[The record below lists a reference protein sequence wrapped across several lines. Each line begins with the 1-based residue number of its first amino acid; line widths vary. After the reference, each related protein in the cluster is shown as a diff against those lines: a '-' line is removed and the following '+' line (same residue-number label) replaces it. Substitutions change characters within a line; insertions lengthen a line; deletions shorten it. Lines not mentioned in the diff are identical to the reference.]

1 MKSSEEKK
9 KTKKKE
15 GVTKKKSTWLFFS
28 LSLSFFSLLYTFY
41 KKKKK
46 KPEGKKDQIAP
57 LQLFHMPYKSIRKL
71 YIDDRKPSFIFSYL
85 FKRKRG

>member
-1 MKSSEEKK
+1 MKSSEGKK
-9 KTKKKE
+9 NQKEKE

-28 LSLSFFSLLYTFY
+28 FSFFSLLYTFY
-41 KKKKK
+41 KKKK